1 MLKINHIQIH
11 PLKESTGCLLFT
23 KRFPKI
29 WLGRKWNTTFW
40 VSTCRKLPGATE
52 YLNIV
57 IILSSARNVPN
68 ENSYSISS
76 KPSTIPEFQVFAP
89 FFGTGR
95 NWFVSMV
102 NAIPGKKKLS
112 VLNFWFAYHFPKRWT
127 NKFYYV
133 SKYNSKQP
141 LCTIPYHQ
149 VNSVIS
155 LRTSNRPGL
164 MNFYFCVVHLRKSES
179 QGRANSIAVRLS
191 HFLHNQGILHKP
203 WAWRRRRYVIF
214 IFRCARS

>member
-1 MLKINHIQIH
+1 MYSHNFKFRTECSKRKFVFHFLKAIYDTWVWGLRAVFWYRPELICIN
-11 PLKESTGCLLFT
+11 G
-23 KRFPKI
+23 KRDS
-29 WLGRKWNTTFW
+29 R
-40 VSTCRKLPGATE
+40 
-52 YLNIV
+52 
-57 IILSSARNVPN
+57 
-68 ENSYSISS
+68 
-76 KPSTIPEFQVFAP
+76 
-89 FFGTGR
+89 
-95 NWFVSMV
+95 
-102 NAIPGKKKLS
+102 KKKLS

-214 IFRCARS
+214 INFALCEELITPDKGIQNSLEF